1 MPQIDDE
8 HIVLKPDAPLTP
20 LYHSRGSWSGDRC
33 VASGRLLASVPIPVH
48 YTVPSGNTNA
58 ASVFLL
64 PDRRTLV
71 QAQPLAR
78 CAAGALATSLLT
90 FPQVDLYGDG
100 MAGSHGGSALSALG
114 GALRMGE
121 LRPGSQGPRHALK
134 IELEPTRALFR
145 CQRFRDCYRWPAT
158 VADSKAVGLYGA
170 AAGRAPAAMKMGAL
184 LAIPARMPLAS
195 LRLET
200 EPGRQLA
207 WTLQNYGAYVVD
219 TTGGSAISLNAENGP
234 DGSFRAQ
241 FEADYG
247 TPFEIWTPG
256 QTAWSRDIAR
266 LMQAMHVVENNGP
279 RSIGG
284 GGKPLQPLAPPLSP
298 PGPLPPSQLP
308 PAPSGK
314 AVTP

>member
-1 MPQIDDE
+1 
-8 HIVLKPDAPLTP
+8 
-20 LYHSRGSWSGDRC
+20 
-33 VASGRLLASVPIPVH
+33 
-48 YTVPSGNTNA
+48 
-58 ASVFLL
+58 
-64 PDRRTLV
+64 
-71 QAQPLAR
+71 
-78 CAAGALATSLLT
+78 
-90 FPQVDLYGDG
+90 
-100 MAGSHGGSALSALG
+100 
-114 GALRMGE
+114 
-121 LRPGSQGPRHALK
+121 
-134 IELEPTRALFR
+134 
-145 CQRFRDCYRWPAT
+145 
-158 VADSKAVGLYGA
+158 
-170 AAGRAPAAMKMGAL
+170 
-184 LAIPARMPLAS
+184 MPLAS